1 MQRIT
6 RASRGHTPA
15 RKNKILAAYHK
26 SGLPQKQFA
35 AQAGI
40 GHSTLTLWLRNAAA
54 PANDAAKPAFI
65 PVPNFLPPSP
75 AAAYRL
81 QFPHGLVLEVPPGF
95 ASQELS
101 TLLQLLRAL

>member
-1 MQRIT
+1 MQRTT
-6 RASRGHTPA
+6 RTGRGHTPA

-26 SGLPQKQFA
+26 SGLTQKQFA

-54 PANDAAKPAFI
+54 PAKDSAKPAFV
-65 PVPNFLPPSP
+65 PVPNLLAASP
-75 AAAYRL
+75 ASAYRL
-81 QFPHGLVLEVPPGF
+81 QFSHGLVLEVPPGF